1 MLYVVMISNTHI
13 NNKIR
18 AFVYLFINASFP
30 ECCLPPSFSPRAG
43 MSQVCFT
50 VEPPR
55 RSGRR
60 RLGARGSHATRS
72 GPRSRVM
79 SRPHPLEFARCLLPL
94 PALSSLEGGH
104 CAQPTL
110 GSIFTSYLEFLCM
123 GWSTLPTLF
132 IPSCVY
138 ICVDW
143 WVFLSCSG
151 LWPNTTLFCCSNCP
165 SFDHWGLLQLA
176 PGSLWP
182 AASLPSDIVRSS
194 RLLLYNSCCSQS

>member
-1 MLYVVMISNTHI
+1 MLYVVMKSNTHI
-13 NNKIR
+13 NNKIH

-30 ECCLPPSFSPRAG
+30 ERCLPPSFSPRAG

-60 RLGARGSHATRS
+60 RLGA
-72 GPRSRVM
+72 RSRVM

-123 GWSTLPTLF
+123 GWSTLPALF

-143 WVFLSCSG
+143 WVFLLCSG
-151 LWPNTTLFCCSNCP
+151 L
-165 SFDHWGLLQLA
+165 
-176 PGSLWP
+176 
-182 AASLPSDIVRSS
+182 
-194 RLLLYNSCCSQS
+194 